1 MTSKNRISLSTAYP
15 MKDSIVYYFISII
28 RWYVRLGVPATYLP
42 CPQGMLRK
50 FVHCLKIVFESMG
63 KFSKL
68 TGISVVVANMVGTGV
83 FTSLGFQLV
92 AIDSPFVIMMLWL
105 VGGITALCGALTY
118 AELGA
123 NLPRSG
129 GEYNFL
135 SHLYHPCAGF
145 ISGWVSATVGFAAPV
160 ALASITF
167 GAYLNAVF
175 PFISITWSA
184 VSLVILLTTAH
195 CLSRET
201 SSGVQQ
207 IFTIIKI
214 VLILLF
220 CIAIFIWGTSPQH
233 ISLMPKS
240 GDEKLLLSG
249 AFAVSLIYV
258 NYAYTGW
265 NAATYLTS
273 ELENPQRN
281 LPIVLAIGTATV
293 SLLYLLLNLTF
304 LSAAPMDSMA
314 GKLEIGVI
322 VADQALGGNAS
333 QIMGV
338 VLALI
343 LISTVSAM
351 TMAGPRVLQVIGE
364 DFRLFSRLA
373 VCNKQGIPVKAIL
386 FQGVLALFFIL
397 SSTFES
403 VLVFSSFVL
412 GINTLFAVLGVF
424 LMRWRKLGIVGA
436 YKTFAYPVAPLIY
449 LGITVWTLIYVLILR
464 PQEGWLG
471 FGIITLGGL
480 IYVCTTGF
488 QRSDNSKTST

>member
-1 MTSKNRISLSTAYP
+1 
-15 MKDSIVYYFISII
+15 
-28 RWYVRLGVPATYLP
+28 
-42 CPQGMLRK
+42 
-50 FVHCLKIVFESMG
+50 MG

-83 FTSLGFQLV
+83 FTSLGFQLM

-135 SHLYHPCAGF
+135 TQLYHPCAGF

-167 GAYLNAVF
+167 GAYLSAVF
-175 PFISITWSA
+175 PSISTTASA
-184 VSLVILLTTAH
+184 ATLVILLTTAH
-195 CLSRET
+195 CLSRKT

-207 IFTIIKI
+207 IFTAVKLL
-214 VLILLF
+214 LILLF
-220 CIAIFIWGTSPQH
+220 CLVIFVWGKSPQA
-233 ISLMPKS
+233 ITLMPQS

-273 ELENPQRN
+273 ELDNPQRS
-281 LPIVLAIGTATV
+281 LPIVLAVGTAVV

-304 LSAAPMDSMA
+304 LSATPMDSMQ
-314 GKLEIGVI
+314 GKIEIGVV
-322 VADQALGGNAS
+322 VANNALGGNAS
-333 QIMGV
+333 QIMGG
-338 VLALI
+338 VLALL

-364 DFRLFSRLA
+364 DFTVFSKLA
-373 VCNKQGIPVKAIL
+373 VCNKQGIPVTAIL
-386 FQGVLALFFIL
+386 FQGILALFFIL

-403 VLVFSSFVL
+403 VLIFSSFVL
-412 GINTLFAVLGVF
+412 GVNTLFAVLGVF
-424 LMRWRKLGIVGA
+424 LMRFRKQGIAGA
-436 YKTFAYPVAPLIY
+436 YRTFAYPFAPLIY
-449 LGITVWTLIYVLILR
+449 LSITLWTLIYVLILR

-471 FGIITLGGL
+471 LAIIILGGL
-480 IYVCTTGF
+480 IYACSKRF
-488 QRSDNSKTST
+488 QKN